1 MFGMGIP
8 EVVMTGLTLLLV
20 IEALLM
26 FLLPFFV
33 YTIRAESIRT
43 NQLLEDIAEALQ
55 SRDTAG

>member
-8 EVVMTGLTLLLV
+8 EAVVTGLTLLLV

-43 NQLLEDIAEALQ
+43 NRLLEEIAEALQ
-55 SRDTAG
+55 SGDAAV